1 MIKRLS
7 FPHCFT
13 ELDFEYGGV
22 KERTADAL
30 AGNRTRVNC
39 LEGSYAHHYTTNAV
53 PGGAGRF
60 HYEEYL
66 QNWVGESASGG
77 RASEGAEQKQFTQFV
92 DCTSGSLLRT
102 KRE

>member
-66 QNWVGESASGG
+66 VQSLVLQFPGSCIRGLLTQ
-77 RASEGAEQKQFTQFV
+77 SER
-92 DCTSGSLLRT
+92 RT
-102 KRE
+102 